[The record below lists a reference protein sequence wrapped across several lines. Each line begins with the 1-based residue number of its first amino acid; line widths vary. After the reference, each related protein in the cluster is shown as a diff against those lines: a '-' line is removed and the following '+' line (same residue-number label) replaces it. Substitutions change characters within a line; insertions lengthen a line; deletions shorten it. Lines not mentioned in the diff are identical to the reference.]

1 MHLEPPVF
9 RPPSEAFSLILQL
22 TIGCRHNACT
32 FCGSFRSKKFRI
44 KSWEEIKNDI
54 DYCAQQ
60 MTGVQRIFLADG
72 DALSA
77 PAPLIIQT
85 TERLYNKFPGLE
97 RISMYAGP
105 LDILAKT
112 PAELKDIRQSGVTML
127 YMGLESGNEEI
138 LKAVCKG
145 VTAKEMIEAGRK
157 AIEAGFELSVTII
170 NGLGGTALWRE
181 HAADTAR
188 VLSAIDPDYA
198 GTLTLMVLRNTP
210 LYRKVQQ
217 GEFQVPDTMGFLKE
231 LKRLLEN
238 INLTNCVFRANHA
251 SNYLPLGGT
260 LNRDRDKLVALLDK
274 AITKP
279 GDIPLRPEKS
289 RRL

>member
-44 KSWEEIKNDI
+44 KSWEEMQKDI
-54 DYCAQQ
+54 DLCAQE
-60 MTGVQRIFLADG
+60 MVNVQRIFLADG
-72 DALSA
+72 DAMAA
-77 PAPLIIQT
+77 PAPLIMQSANY
-85 TERLYNKFPGLE
+85 LYKKFSGLK
-97 RISMYAGP
+97 RVSMYAGP

-112 PAELKDIRQSGVTML
+112 PSELRDIRKSGVSLL
-127 YMGLESGNEEI
+127 YMGLESGNKEI

-145 VTAKEMIEAGRK
+145 VTPTQMVEAGRK
-157 AIEAGFELSVTII
+157 AIDAGFELSVTII

-181 HAADTAR
+181 HATETAK
-188 VLSAIDPDYA
+188 VLSSIDPNYA

-210 LYRKVQQ
+210 LYRKVER
-217 GEFQVPDTMGFLKE
+217 GEFIVPDTIGMLKE
-231 LKRLLEN
+231 LKCMLEN
-238 INLTNCVFRANHA
+238 VNLTQCVFRSNHA
-251 SNYLPLGGT
+251 SNYLPLSGT
-260 LNRDRDKLVALLDK
+260 LNRDRDKLITLLEK
-274 AITKP
+274 AVTNP
-279 GDIPLRPEKS
+279 GAIPLRPENS

>member
-44 KSWEEIKNDI
+44 KSWEEMKNDI
-54 DYCAQQ
+54 DSCAQQ
-60 MTGVQRIFLADG
+60 MIGTQRIFLADG
-72 DALSA
+72 DALAA

-85 TERLYNKFPGLE
+85 VERLYSKFPGLE
-97 RISMYAGP
+97 RVTMYAGP
-105 LDILAKT
+105 LDILAKSE
-112 PAELKDIRQSGVTML
+112 AELKEIRQAGVTML
-127 YMGLESGNEEI
+127 YMGLESGNEAI

-145 VTAKEMIEAGRK
+145 VNPTEMIEAGRK
-157 AIEAGFELSVTII
+157 AMAAGFELSVTII
-170 NGLGGTALWRE
+170 DGLGGTALWRE
-181 HAADTAR
+181 HATDTAK
-188 VLSAIDPDYA
+188 VLSAIDPNYA

-210 LYRKVQQ
+210 LYRRVQR
-217 GEFQVPDTMGFLKE
+217 GEFEVPDTMGFLAE
-231 LKRLLEN
+231 LKCLLEN
-238 INLTNCVFRANHA
+238 VNLTNCVFRSNHA
-251 SNYLPLGGT
+251 SNYLPLGGV
-260 LNRDRDKLVALLDK
+260 LNRDRDRLVALLEK
-274 AITKP
+274 AITQP